1 MKNKATLFFALLAL
15 AFNAAQAVP
24 VSLSQA
30 ASAAAAWS
38 KSGDALGARLGS
50 TVDKSLLRT
59 VAVHDDVVFHV
70 VPFTDGGVVVTSCDT
85 ELEPI
90 VAFSSS
96 ELDLS
101 ENSPVTGMW
110 FSFTQRRYG
119 LRRA

>member
-1 MKNKATLFFALLAL
+1 MKNKATLFLALLAF

-38 KSGDALGARLGS
+38 KSGDALGVRLGS

-70 VPFTDGGVVVTSCDT
+70 VPFTDGGRGGHILRHRIGADRGVLFERTR
-85 ELEPI
+85 
-90 VAFSSS
+90 
-96 ELDLS
+96 
-101 ENSPVTGMW
+101 
-110 FSFTQRRYG
+110 SFREQPRD
-119 LRRA
+119 